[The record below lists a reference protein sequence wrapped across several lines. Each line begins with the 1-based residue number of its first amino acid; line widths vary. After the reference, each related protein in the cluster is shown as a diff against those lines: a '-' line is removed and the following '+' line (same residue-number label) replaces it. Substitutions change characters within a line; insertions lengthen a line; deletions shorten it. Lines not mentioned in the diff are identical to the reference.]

1 MLSRLLL
8 HIRSVPSAFRV
19 EIVIFEHHCNRIPM
33 KYLGAVFPTDV
44 RCVIYLFSRDK
55 C

>member
-8 HIRSVPSAFRV
+8 HIRSVQPAFRV
-19 EIVIFEHHCNRIPM
+19 EIVIFAHHCNRILM

-44 RCVIYLFSRDK
+44 RCVVFLFSCDK